1 MPPVAE
7 TMQPMAGGAHPEHLP
22 PGALPGPQSR
32 RRALNVRAGGC
43 IAPFLVVGAVF
54 FLVMFGGVALLLG
67 AITSDVGG
75 DLGGPNPAWFGL
87 AAIGGTAL
95 FLGVAFALWRKA
107 NPRRDKS
114 LEVRVDRH
122 RARRGEELRVTV
134 AGAPARVGIDVT
146 LACRVHWDQRQRS
159 GGGDGSSSA
168 SRMVAEAMAWEQTT
182 QASPS
187 GEARLGLPDDQPY
200 SHEGEVISFA
210 WLVSART
217 SVDDKRGKPSA
228 PAAVWVDP

>member
-1 MPPVAE
+1 MRPV
-7 TMQPMAGGAHPEHLP
+7 AGGAHPEHLP
-22 PGALPGPQSR
+22 PGAQPGPQSK

-54 FLVMFGGVALLLG
+54 FLVLFGGVALLFG
-67 AITSDVGG
+67 AISSEVGG
-75 DLGGPNPAWFGL
+75 DIGGPNPAWFWL
-87 AAIGGTAL
+87 AAVGGPAL
-95 FLGVAFALWRKA
+95 FLGVAFAFWRKA
-107 NPRRDKS
+107 NPRRDKA

-122 RARRGEELRVTV
+122 RVRRGEELRVMV
-134 AGAPARVGIDVT
+134 AGAPARVGVEVT
-146 LACRVHWDQRQRS
+146 LACRVHWDKHQRS
-159 GGGDGSSSA
+159 GGSEGGSST
-168 SRMVAEAMAWEQTT
+168 SRMVAEATAWEQTT

-187 GEARLGLPDDQPY
+187 GEARVRLPADRPY

-217 SVDDKRGKPSA
+217 VLDDKRGRPSP

>member
-1 MPPVAE
+1 
-7 TMQPMAGGAHPEHLP
+7 
-22 PGALPGPQSR
+22 
-32 RRALNVRAGGC
+32 
-43 IAPFLVVGAVF
+43 
-54 FLVMFGGVALLLG
+54 MFGGVALLLG

-134 AGAPARVGIDVT
+134 AGAPARAGIEVT

-159 GGGDGSSSA
+159 GGGDGSSSTSRGGKHRLLQVAIRLCEHSRDYHEDVVYA
-168 SRMVAEAMAWEQTT
+168 SAILVREGELAEADTFPFTLAVPPQAGPPITTEWGGLAWEVR
-182 QASPS
+182 A
-187 GEARLGLPDDQPY
+187 GRREV
-200 SHEGEVISFA
+200 EG
-210 WLVSART
+210 
-217 SVDDKRGKPSA
+217 GPGGP
-228 PAAVWVDP
+228 PAAAAGLSPLG